1 MQTLLRWL
9 KYIFIIYT
17 LHSTL
22 IQTNAYSDV
31 MVSKKDLSFEVL
43 SIETN
48 QNELI
53 VRGWAFISYKQHFNN
68 SSDHSTFLEFFNI
81 NDQFRVQA
89 SLSNISQTQM
99 MTYFGSPSCS
109 SSSTNQMPEV
119 CNYNYE
125 QVGFEA
131 RVPLDR
137 FKAGDSYQTNII
149 VQAHTA
155 GISYKTALYYPL
167 QNDLILST
175 SGRETIVTSRLDAT
189 ELKINATT
197 VLARKQAQKQSE
209 FWFYG
214 SNCSTTYRNQ
224 LFFQINTIY
233 RKIYE
238 KVINE
243 NTSYYRVGGNLN
255 VCYDL
260 RRRITEGT
268 LIQPVWIASPY
279 VLYSGTPLQ
288 IKVNLKNQAPMF
300 IKEEISI
307 YQGKTFILTDYV
319 QAIDPEEGDISY
331 RVVEISSNLDR
342 FTVGRYTINVQ
353 VSDSEGLSSSTEVIV
368 NVITRPNNAPVINA
382 NDIQIQQFTSFNG
395 LEYVSAYD
403 DEDGDLTDKVLTLNS
418 IDTTLLSDQELCY
431 YVEDSKYLSS
441 TKCIIVSIYSY
452 QELMNKV
459 RYVSKNNM
467 FYNESLP
474 SNWTSK
480 QIILEQVILNDIA
493 LENQSIN

>member
-17 LHSTL
+17 IHTTL
-22 IQTNAYSDV
+22 IQTNAYTDM

-68 SSDHSTFLEFFNI
+68 SSDHSSYLEFFNI
-81 NDQFRVQA
+81 NDQFRIQA
-89 SLSNISQTQM
+89 SLTNISQTQM
-99 MTYFGSPSCS
+99 MKYFGSPSCS
-109 SSSTNQMPEV
+109 SISTYQMPEV

-131 RVPLDR
+131 KVPLER
-137 FKAGDSYQTNII
+137 FRVGDSYQTNII
-149 VQAHTA
+149 VQGHTA

-167 QNDLILST
+167 PNDVILSST
-175 SGRETIVTSRLDAT
+175 GRETVVTSRLDAT

-197 VLARKQAQKQSE
+197 VLARKQAQKQSAY
-209 FWFYG
+209 WFYG

-255 VCYDL
+255 VCYDS

-288 IKVNLKNQAPMF
+288 IKVNLKNQAPSF
-300 IKEEISI
+300 IKEEINI
-307 YQGKTFILTDYV
+307 YQGETFVLSDYV

-331 RVVEISSNLDR
+331 RIVEISSNLDR
-342 FTVGRYTINVQ
+342 YTVGRYTINVQ
-353 VSDSEGLSSSTEVIV
+353 VSDNEGLSSNTNVFV
-368 NVITRPNNAPVINA
+368 NVLTRPNNAPIINA
-382 NDIQIQQFTSFNG
+382 SDIKIQQFAHFNG
-395 LEYVSAYD
+395 LEYVNAYD
-403 DEDGDLTDKVLTLNS
+403 DEDGDLTENVLILNS

-431 YVEDSKYLSS
+431 YVEDLKYLST

-452 QELMNKV
+452 QELMNKI

-474 SNWTSK
+474 INWTHK
-480 QIILEQVILNDIA
+480 QIILEQVILNNNA

>member
-17 LHSTL
+17 LHTTL
-22 IQTNAYSDV
+22 IQTNAYVDV
-31 MVSKKDLSFEVL
+31 TVSKKDLSFEVL
-43 SIETN
+43 SIETS

-68 SSDHSTFLEFFNI
+68 ASDHTTYLEFFNI
-81 NDQFRVQA
+81 NDHFRVQA
-89 SLSNISQTQM
+89 NLTNISQSQM
-99 MTYFGSPSCS
+99 MTYFGSPTCS
-109 SSSTNQMPEV
+109 SNSTFQMPEV
-119 CNYNYE
+119 CNYSYE
-125 QVGFEA
+125 QVGFEMK
-131 RVPLDR
+131 VPLDR

-167 QNDLILST
+167 QNDLILS
-175 SGRETIVTSRLDAT
+175 SASRETIVSSRLDTT

-209 FWFYG
+209 YWFYG

-224 LFFQINTIY
+224 LFFQVNTIY
-233 RKIYE
+233 RRIHE
-238 KVINE
+238 KVIKE

-255 VCYDL
+255 VCYDA

-288 IKVNLKNQAPMF
+288 IKVNLKNQAPYF
-300 IKEEISI
+300 IKEEINI
-307 YQGKTFILTDYV
+307 YQGETFVLTDHV
-319 QAIDPEEGDISY
+319 QAIDPEEGDISH
-331 RVVEISSNLDR
+331 RIIEISSNLDR
-342 FTVGRYTINVQ
+342 FTIGRYTINIQ
-353 VSDSEGLSSSTEVIV
+353 VSDNEGLSSNTSVFV
-368 NVITRPNNAPVINA
+368 NVLTKPNNAPIINA
-382 NDIQIQQFTSFNG
+382 SDLKIQQFSNFDG
-395 LEYVSAYD
+395 LYYVSAYD
-403 DEDGDLTDKVLTLNS
+403 DEDGDLTDKVSLLNI
-418 IDTTLLSDQELCY
+418 IDTSLLNDQELCY
-431 YVEDSKYLSS
+431 YVEDTKLLST

-459 RYVSKNNM
+459 RYISKNNM

-474 SNWTSK
+474 TNWISK
-480 QIILEQVILNDIA
+480 QMDLEYAILNETA
-493 LENQSIN
+493 LEIHSIN

>member
-17 LHSTL
+17 LHTAL
-22 IQTNAYSDV
+22 IQTTAFTDV

-68 SSDHSTFLEFFNI
+68 TSDHSTFLEFFNI
-81 NDQFRVQA
+81 KDQFRVQA
-89 SLSNISQTQM
+89 NLTNISQTQM
-99 MTYFGSPSCS
+99 MTYFGSPNCS
-109 SSSTNQMPEV
+109 SSSTYQMPEV

-125 QVGFEA
+125 QVGFEVK
-131 RVPLDR
+131 VPLDR

-149 VQAHTA
+149 VQAHTV
-155 GISYKTALYYPL
+155 GISYKTALYFPL
-167 QNDLILST
+167 SSDLVLS
-175 SGRETIVTSRLDAT
+175 SSSRETIVSSRLDAT

-209 FWFYG
+209 YWFYG

-224 LFFQINTIY
+224 LFFQVNTVY
-233 RKIYE
+233 RRVYE
-238 KVINE
+238 KVIND

-255 VCYDL
+255 VCYES

-288 IKVNLKNQAPMF
+288 IKVNLKNQAPYF
-300 IKEEISI
+300 VKEEINI
-307 YQGKTFILTDYV
+307 YQGEIFVLTDYV
-319 QAIDPEEGDISY
+319 KAIDPEEGDISH
-331 RVVEISSNLDR
+331 RIVETSNNVDR
-342 FTVGRYTINVQ
+342 FTVGTYTIDVK
-353 VSDSEGLSSSTEVIV
+353 VSDNEGLSSNSSIIV
-368 NVITRPNNAPVINA
+368 NVLTRPNNAPNITA
-382 NDIQIQQFTSFNG
+382 SDIKIQQFSNFDALN
-395 LEYVSAYD
+395 YVTAYD
-403 DEDGDLTDKVLTLNS
+403 VEDGDLSEKVITLNS
-418 IDTTLLSDQELCY
+418 IDTSLLSDQEICY

-452 QELMNKV
+452 QDLMSKI
-459 RYVSKNNM
+459 RFVSKNNM

-474 SNWTSK
+474 SNWIGNQLS
-480 QIILEQVILNDIA
+480 LEFVILNDNI
-493 LENQSIN
+493 LENQNIN